1 MISKY
6 LYMCVLQVTVLI
18 VFILS
23 NTNCEKNGNYDFIS
37 LFNIYCSTN
46 NIIFSDYIFLL
57 SRNICF
63 MHRKFTML
71 LFSTI
76 V

>member
-18 VFILS
+18 VFIFS
-23 NTNCEKNGNYDFIS
+23 NTNCEKNRNYDRIP
-37 LFNIYCSTN
+37 LFNIYCSAN

-57 SRNICF
+57 STNICF
-63 MHRKFTML
+63 MHRKFTTL
-71 LFSTI
+71 LSSSI